1 MPDKTPKGPKVK
13 GVNKKYAVP
22 AVIIVGIALALYLK
36 KKKAVEPSSV
46 SGTEPGTQ
54 GLSNQSFIPVTGEN
68 VAGVGAG
75 GGGTSESGSNNT
87 QLLTE
92 IIRGDRESNQEQIVQ
107 NQEFLKSIME
117 NLRVGGGAPT
127 ETAPVG
133 VVSAPPQGGATPPPP
148 PPPPAKPPPAKP
160 SPPAFTVIKCGNG
173 CEGHKYKSGKVECQV
188 RNAKHQCVW
197 P

>member
-68 VAGVGAG
+68 VAGVGAS
-75 GGGTSESGSNNT
+75 GGGTTESSNNT

-92 IIRGDRESNQEQIVQ
+92 IIRGDRESTQEQNVQ
-107 NQEFLKSIME
+107 NQDFIKSIVE
-117 NLRVGGGAPT
+117 GLRVGGGAPT

-133 VVSAPPQGGATPPPP
+133 VVAAPPQGGATPPPSSP
-148 PPPPAKPPPAKP
+148 SSPAKPPAP
-160 SPPAFTVIKCGNG
+160 SSPSYTVIKCGNG
-173 CEGHKYKSGKVECQV
+173 CQGHRYKSGKVECQV
-188 RNAKHQCVW
+188 RNAKHACVW